1 MIEGTDKQDEVI
13 LISGH
18 LDSAVSSKG
27 AVDDAGAIG
36 TVMALA
42 EKYKALSDKGVRTHR
57 TLYFACW
64 SDLNLV
70 CTEANTFCSKTRT
83 FTNV

>member
-1 MIEGTDKQDEVI
+1 MQDEVI

-57 TLYFACW
+57 TLYFCLLVGSRTW
-64 SDLNLV
+64 SARKQILFAAKPGHLQ
-70 CTEANTFCSKTRT
+70 TYKI
-83 FTNV
+83 